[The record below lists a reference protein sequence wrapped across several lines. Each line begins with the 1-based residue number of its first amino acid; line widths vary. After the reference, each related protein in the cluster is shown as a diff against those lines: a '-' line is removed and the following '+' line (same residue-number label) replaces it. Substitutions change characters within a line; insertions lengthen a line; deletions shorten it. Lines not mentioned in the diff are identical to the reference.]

1 MTTEYTMRRVGD
13 GDTFLKLDE
22 AKQICQA
29 KISEYIDDI
38 KREDGEDAIDDYSW
52 HIVTPET
59 FEQDW
64 ENNENL
70 KKTDEIK
77 TRYKNLTKNNRVLFL
92 EVDWN

>member
-1 MTTEYTMRRVGD
+1 MTTEYTMKRIGNE
-13 GDTFLKLDE
+13 DTFLKLDE
-22 AKQICQA
+22 ATRICQA
-29 KISEYIDDI
+29 KVAAYISDV
-38 KREDGEDAIDDYSW
+38 KMEDGEEAIDDYAW
-52 HIVTPET
+52 HIVTPEK

-77 TRYKNLTKNNRVLFL
+77 TKYKNLAKNNRVLFF